1 MMPHLGVLS
10 SVHEKAAME
19 VFERDCLVVLG
30 TCVAAKG
37 EPKPGKTC
45 FKYSISG
52 DVSESGEL
60 AWGEVRMIELGI
72 GSTAEV
78 EVDPSRG
85 VDFGHGPGKS
95 VKRTVKGGTVG
106 IILDARGRPLTLPE
120 STGERREA
128 VTRTIEAVD
137 LYPGSGA
144 APPTSSP
151 V

>member
-1 MMPHLGVLS
+1 M
-10 SVHEKAAME
+10 
-19 VFERDCLVVLG
+19 VLG

-37 EPKPGKTC
+37 DPKPGNTC

-52 DVSESGEL
+52 DVSESREL
-60 AWGEVRMIELGI
+60 GWGEVRMIDLGI

-78 EVDPSRG
+78 EVDPSRE
-85 VDFGHGPGKS
+85 VDFGNGSGKS

-120 STGERREA
+120 SPEERRDA

-137 LYPGSGA
+137 LYPASDP
-144 APPTSSP
+144 APQTA
-151 V
+151 